1 MADILNE
8 KYITFSRKFFPVPQ
22 DMTQMHAHMN
32 HEIYFLVS
40 GARRYFIKDAV
51 YDVSANDV
59 VIIPHWE
66 LHRTVTNFPL
76 ECERCLI
83 YFPDIYTADIRREIG
98 NAAFE
103 DFLRWGCFCFSE
115 PDTAY
120 FKMLVSQIEAESAN
134 TDSLSRLMLSEK
146 LTELLVFSIR
156 RGSPKGNAPDKD
168 AQRMQI
174 ATRYIRENYA
184 QPIRLHD
191 AAQLVYLED
200 SYFCRQFKKHTGFG
214 FQEYLTQLRL
224 QTAANLLMETD
235 LSVNEIAGQCGFSGG
250 NYFGDA
256 FKRAYNLSPMQYR
269 KAKHESE

>member
-103 DFLRWGCFCFSE
+103 NCTALTAISVPNSVKSIGLLAFDGCSALASATL
-115 PDTAY
+115 TAGTTEIGN
-120 FKMLVSQIEAESAN
+120 FAFNGCAKNLVISCPAGSAAAAYANEA
-134 TDSLSRLMLSEK
+134 
-146 LTELLVFSIR
+146 
-156 RGSPKGNAPDKD
+156 G
-168 AQRMQI
+168 I
-174 ATRYIRENYA
+174 AT
-184 QPIRLHD
+184 
-191 AAQLVYLED
+191 
-200 SYFCRQFKKHTGFG
+200 K
-214 FQEYLTQLRL
+214 
-224 QTAANLLMETD
+224 
-235 LSVNEIAGQCGFSGG
+235 
-250 NYFGDA
+250 
-256 FKRAYNLSPMQYR
+256 
-269 KAKHESE
+269 